1 MGYRVKYSPKA
12 EEDIG
17 AYKKAGNK
25 VAINRIN
32 RIEGELKVHP
42 REGIGKPEQMKH
54 KKVETWSRRVDEK
67 NRMTYEIKEDIV
79 TVAVVSAMGHYDD
92 K

>member
-12 EEDIG
+12 EEHID

-32 RIEGELKVHP
+32 RIEDELKVHP